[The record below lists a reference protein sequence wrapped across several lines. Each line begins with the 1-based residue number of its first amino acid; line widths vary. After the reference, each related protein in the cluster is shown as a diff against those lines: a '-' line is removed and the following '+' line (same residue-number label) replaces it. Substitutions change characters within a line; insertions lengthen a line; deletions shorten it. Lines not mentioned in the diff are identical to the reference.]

1 MKTIVRKIYLHD
13 MKQFDLNLL
22 IALDALL
29 MDESVTLAAERM
41 ELSVPAMSHALLRIR
56 KLMGDPILVRAGRGL
71 VATPRALEIRARVH
85 ALAQEA
91 HSLVTGTATSLGQV
105 KRTFII
111 RTEEALIGTLAASLA
126 ATVHR
131 SAPGITLRFTS
142 LGGEG
147 GVGPLREGTVDLNIQ
162 GNMKLRGP
170 EVKIQHLAMDHAVG
184 VVRPGHPLTR
194 GKVTAKRFAEQA
206 HISASRRGVR
216 GPIDDA
222 MEKLGLERRIAVV
235 VPTFYAALMAV
246 AGSDMVASVPERH
259 TRTAMKLLGLQIFP
273 LPLALEP
280 VRISQ
285 AWHPRFDADPVHRFI
300 RGCVRSECRL
310 LWDTGTPAKH
320 TKKESA

>member
-1 MKTIVRKIYLHD
+1 

-29 MDESVTLAAERM
+29 IDESVTLAAERM
-41 ELSVPAMSHALLRIR
+41 GLSVPAMSHALLRIR

-91 HSLVTGTATSLGQV
+91 QSLVTGTATSLGQV

-111 RTEEALIGTLAASLA
+111 RTEEALIGTLAASLT

-162 GNMKLRGP
+162 GNMKLHGP
-170 EVKIQHLAMDHAVG
+170 EVKIQHLAMDHVVG

-194 GKVTAKRFAEQA
+194 GKVTAKRFAEQD
-206 HISASRRGVR
+206 HISASRRGVQW

-222 MEKLGLERRIAVV
+222 LEKLGLQRRIAVV

-246 AGSDMVASVPERH
+246 ASSEMVASVPEHH
-259 TRTAMKLLGLQIFP
+259 TRTAITLLGLQAFP
-273 LPLALEP
+273 LPLALES
-280 VRISQ
+280 VSISQ
-285 AWHPRFDADPVHRFI
+285 AWHPRFDADPVHHFI
-300 RGCVRSECRL
+300 RECVRSECRR
-310 LWDTGTPAKH
+310 LWTTSKPAKQ
-320 TKKESA
+320 TKKETA